1 MNTSLNKQ
9 KILVVDDT
17 PENIDVL
24 MGVLKSDYKMVA
36 ARDGEKA
43 LKLVQGDNPP
53 DLILLDIMMP
63 GMDGYE
69 VCARLK
75 ADNKTRQIPVIF
87 VTAKGEVEDET
98 RGLELGAVDYV
109 TKPISPPI
117 VQARVKNHLELK
129 MARVELENQNE
140 ILEEK
145 VKERTRQIKETQQ
158 ETLVRLMNASEL
170 RDTDTGMHIKRIQ
183 KSTEL
188 MALKIGMSPD
198 EAEELGLASTM
209 HDLGKIG
216 IPDNVL
222 LKPGKL
228 DEQEWEI
235 MKTHPEIG
243 AKCLSGSNN
252 HMLEQAR
259 IIALHHHERWEGK
272 GYPNGLRGEDI
283 SQAGRIVCIMDVF
296 DALTSTRPYKKA
308 WPVDKAVNFI
318 REGLGTQFDPKLA
331 VIFLDNLQEFLEVRS
346 KYSDDT
352 KDTVANAVT

>member
-1 MNTSLNKQ
+1 MNISLNKQ

-75 ADNKTRQIPVIF
+75 SDEKTRQIPIIF

-129 MARVELENQNE
+129 IARVELENQNE

-183 KSTEL
+183 NFTEL

-243 AKCLSGSNN
+243 AKCLSGSKT

-259 IIALHHHERWEGK
+259 IIALHHHERLDGK
-272 GYPNGLRGEDI
+272 GYPKGIRGEEI
-283 SQAGRIVCIMDVF
+283 SQAGRIVSIMDVF

-331 VIFLDNLQEFLEVRS
+331 VIFLDNCSEFIAIRE
-346 KYSDDT
+346 KYSDDR
-352 KDTVANAVT
+352 KDSIEGALT

>member
-1 MNTSLNKQ
+1 MNSSLNKQ

-43 LKLVQGDNPP
+43 LKLVQGGNPP

-75 ADNKTRQIPVIF
+75 ADESTSKIPVIF

-98 RGLELGAVDYV
+98 KGLELGAVDYI

-129 MARVELENQNE
+129 MAREELENQNE

-145 VKERTRQIKETQQ
+145 VRERTREIKETQQ

-183 KSTEL
+183 NFTEL
-188 MALKIGMSPD
+188 MAHKIGMSPD
-198 EAEELGLASTM
+198 DSEELGLASTM

-228 DEQEWEI
+228 DDDEWKI
-235 MKTHPEIG
+235 MKTHSEIG
-243 AKCLSGSNN
+243 ARCLCGSRN

-259 IIALHHHERWEGK
+259 IIALHHHERWDGK
-272 GYPNGLRGEDI
+272 GYPNGIKGEKI
-283 SQAGRIVCIMDVF
+283 SQAGRIVSIMDVF

-308 WPVDKAVNFI
+308 WPVDKAANLI
-318 REGLGTQFDPKLA
+318 REGLGMQFDPKLA
-331 VIFLDNLQEFLEVRS
+331 LIFLDNLQEFLEVRS
-346 KYSDDT
+346 KYTDNAE
-352 KDTVANAVT
+352 DTVANVMT